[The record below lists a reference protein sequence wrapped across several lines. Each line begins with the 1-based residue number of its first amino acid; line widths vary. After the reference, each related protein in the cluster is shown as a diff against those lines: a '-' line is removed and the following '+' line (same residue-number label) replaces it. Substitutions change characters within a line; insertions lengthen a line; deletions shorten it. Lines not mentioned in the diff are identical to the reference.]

1 MGNWSLTA
9 QRETVPGLPFAWL
22 AQPSRRRTKGPPGI
36 GRKETSPVD
45 HGRHGLAA
53 QSIGLEEHHE
63 RAAEPDQIPQLA
75 SMCYG
80 RSFSCPGGAMVA
92 VVVLAED
99 RPAASVTV
107 SVTV

>member
-1 MGNWSLTA
+1 
-9 QRETVPGLPFAWL
+9 
-22 AQPSRRRTKGPPGI
+22 
-36 GRKETSPVD
+36 
-45 HGRHGLAA
+45 
-53 QSIGLEEHHE
+53 
-63 RAAEPDQIPQLA
+63 
-75 SMCYG
+75 MCYG